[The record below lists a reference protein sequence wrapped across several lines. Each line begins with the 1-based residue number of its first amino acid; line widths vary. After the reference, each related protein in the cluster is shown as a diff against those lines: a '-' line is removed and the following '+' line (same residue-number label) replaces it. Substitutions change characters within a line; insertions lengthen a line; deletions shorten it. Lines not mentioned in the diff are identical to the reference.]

1 MSPNIVIR
9 ELQLIQLTSNP
20 GNNLPSSSYLSG
32 NFAPIHKST
41 PLTPCT
47 FSGTIPSDLGGGQYV
62 RNGGNPVTNDDLGRD
77 AHWFDGDGML
87 SGVLFRK
94 TGDKGTL
101 IQPEFVNQFLVTDV
115 YAYAKRSS
123 GGGGSSSVDSVVVGG
138 SLKRPVLPS
147 IATLVNPCVGI
158 LTIIWTVLRTIILV
172 ILSRLS
178 RARYAIKKISV
189 ANTSVVFHDGRALA
203 LCESGPPLRFAL
215 PGLETIGWFNGRS
228 AENEPMHQARSK
240 RGGFGGD
247 SVLAFMKEW
256 TTAHPRVDPVTKE
269 LIAFHSV
276 FIKPF
281 CYYSIVPP
289 TSYSPNKP
297 PAATSSPLVNSPRF
311 SMPVPGVKAPKMM
324 HDFGAS
330 RNHTVILDLP
340 LTLDPANLFRG
351 VPVLSYDSSGVSRFG
366 VFPRYR
372 PDRVQWFETN
382 PCVIFH
388 TANCW
393 DSTTTMVDING
404 DRLEETSVN
413 LLACR
418 LTSASLVFS
427 AGNLPTPAVKPV
439 PPEYAEEEQ
448 CRLYY
453 YNFPLTPN
461 NLTDE
466 PEHRIRHQWALSA
479 ISFEFPTLSPTHAMG
494 EARYMYGCSTADA
507 SYTVALGK
515 AAKISYL
522 AKMDVETLIARGV
535 RQPPQPVKGCV
546 DMRTVAEIEES
557 TDPEDPIQLFKMPEG
572 WYAQEPR
579 FVPRRESERAS
590 EDDGWLLTYVFD
602 ESQLDP
608 VDGECGEDAVSEL
621 WIIDA
626 RTMKDVVARVRL
638 PQRVPYGLHGA
649 WFPEEEVRGQRAF
662 EGIRTLEGE
671 PRENMYPWS
680 IRSMVERWV
689 G

>member
-1 MSPNIVIR
+1 
-9 ELQLIQLTSNP
+9 
-20 GNNLPSSSYLSG
+20 
-32 NFAPIHKST
+32 
-41 PLTPCT
+41 
-47 FSGTIPSDLGGGQYV
+47 
-62 RNGGNPVTNDDLGRD
+62 
-77 AHWFDGDGML
+77 ML

-94 TGDKGTL
+94 TGDKTT
-101 IQPEFVNQFLVTDV
+101 IIRPEFVNQFLVTDV

-123 GGGGSSSVDSVVVGG
+123 GVQHRLEDGVVASSSTGG

-147 IATLVNPCVGI
+147 IATLVNPCAGI
-158 LTIIWTVLRTIILV
+158 LIIIWTVLRTMILV

-178 RARYAIKKISV
+178 RARYTIKKISV
-189 ANTSVVFHDGRALA
+189 ANTAVVFHDGRALA

-228 AENEPMHQARSK
+228 AENEPLHRMKSK
-240 RGGFGGD
+240 RGGFGGNNQ
-247 SVLAFMKEW
+247 VLSFMKEW

-289 TSYSPNKP
+289 TP
-297 PAATSSPLVNSPRF
+297 SSPSASSSPSSYKPKARPLPLTNSSPRF

-351 VPVLSYDSSGVSRFG
+351 VPVLSYDSAGVSRFG

-393 DSTTTMVDING
+393 DSTTTTIDING
-404 DRLEETSVN
+404 ANLEETAVN

-479 ISFEFPTLSPTHAMG
+479 ISFEFPTMSPTHSMV
-494 EARYMYGCSTADA
+494 EARYIYGCSTADA

-522 AKMDVETLIARGV
+522 AKMDVQTLIERGI

-546 DMRTVAEIEES
+546 DMRTVAEIEDGA
-557 TDPEDPIQLFKMPEG
+557 DPEDPIKLFKMPEG

-579 FVPRRESERAS
+579 FVPRRESERMS

-602 ESQLDP
+602 ESQLDENG
-608 VDGECGEDAVSEL
+608 DCRADAMSEL

-649 WFPEEEVRGQRAF
+649 WFPEEEVRGQRAYS
-662 EGIRTLEGE
+662 GIRTLDGE
-671 PRENMYPWS
+671 PREAMYPWS
-680 IRSMVERWV
+680 LRSMVERWV

>member
-1 MSPNIVIR
+1 MDDSEAEGLILLSQNN
-9 ELQLIQLTSNP
+9 QLHP
-20 GNNLPSSSYLSG
+20 YLSG
-32 NFAPIHKST
+32 NFAPIKKTT
-41 PLTPCT
+41 PLGPCSY
-47 FSGTIPSDLGGGQYV
+47 SGSIPLDLGGGQYV

-87 SGVLFRK
+87 SGVLFRR
-94 TGDKGTL
+94 TGEKGAT
-101 IQPEFVNQFLVTDV
+101 IQPEFVNQFLLTDV
-115 YAYAKRSS
+115 YAYAKR
-123 GGGGSSSVDSVVVGG
+123 GAGPAGEDGRG
-138 SLKRPVLPS
+138 LRRPLLPS
-147 IATLVNPCVGI
+147 IATLVNPTLGI
-158 LTIIWTVLRTIILV
+158 FTIVWAIFRTMILV
-172 ILSRLS
+172 LISHLSRMK
-178 RARYAIKKISV
+178 YPVKKISV
-189 ANTSVVFHDGRALA
+189 ANTSVLYHDGRALA

-228 AENEPMHQARSK
+228 AENEPGHRETSR
-240 RGGFGGD
+240 RGGFGGAGAL
-247 SVLAFMKEW
+247 SFMKEW

-276 FIKPF
+276 FINPF

-289 TSYSPNKP
+289 SQPKRPSSKQQHS
-297 PAATSSPLVNSPRF
+297 AAAPRF

-340 LTLDPANLFRG
+340 LTLDPRNLARG
-351 VPVLSYDSSGVSRFG
+351 IPVLSYDSRGKARYG

-372 PDRVQWFETN
+372 PDLVQWFETN

-393 DSTTTMVDING
+393 DTITHTGTING
-404 DRLEETSVN
+404 AEIQETSVN

-453 YNFPLTPN
+453 YNFPLSAN
-461 NLTDE
+461 DGTDM
-466 PEHRIRHQWALSA
+466 PGHRIRHQWALSA
-479 ISFEFPTLSPTHAMG
+479 ISFEFPTLSPNHSMS
-494 EARYMYGCSTADA
+494 EARYVYGCSTGDA

-515 AAKISYL
+515 AAKIDYL
-522 AKMDVETLIARGV
+522 AKMDVATLIERGV
-535 RQPPQPVKGCV
+535 QHPPQPIRGCV
-546 DMRTVAEIEES
+546 DTRTVAEIRAS
-557 TDPEDPIQLFKMPEG
+557 RDPDDPIKLFKMPDG
-572 WYAQEPR
+572 WFAQEPR
-579 FVPRRESERAS
+579 FVPRRESERRS

-602 ESQLDP
+602 ESQLDA
-608 VDGECGEDAVSEL
+608 DGECDGDAVSEL

-626 RTMKDVVARVRL
+626 MNMKDIVARVQL
-638 PQRVPYGLHGA
+638 PQRVPYGLHGS
-649 WFPEEEVRGQRAF
+649 WFPEEEINAQRPFTAL
-662 EGIRTLEGE
+662 RTLGDQQQGGAF
-671 PRENMYPWS
+671 S
-680 IRSMVERWV
+680 RSLRGMVEHWL